1 MPWND
6 NANPGPWGAP
16 PPDEDRKEPTRR
28 QQGDGD
34 GGGRGPRRP
43 EGPDLNAGVEQF
55 RHRLRRFFS
64 RPGGGV
70 RARALGSVAAGV
82 AALWALS
89 GFYVVQP
96 NEEGVV
102 TTFGAYSRSESP
114 GLRYHLPAPI
124 ENAEKV
130 AVTTLNR
137 IDVGGSAETEIPQES
152 LMLTGD
158 ENIINLDFSVTWRVA
173 DAARYLFATRNPDE
187 AVKAVAESAMRE
199 VVGQMPLQ
207 QLLTTGRGKAQIQTA
222 ELMQKTLDAWGAGI
236 IVVEVQIR
244 SANPPQDV
252 VAAFRD
258 VANAGQDA
266 DSAVN
271 EANAYRNRVV
281 AEAKG
286 DAARIV
292 QTSQAYREQ
301 AVRVALGEAARFN
314 SIDNE
319 YRRAPGVTRE
329 RLYLETMERVLA
341 KSNKVIID
349 GKGVT
354 APVVLPPDIFQRKA
368 AADQSAPA
376 QAQGQPQAQPQPPQA
391 QGGDQKRA
399 AQ

>member
-1 MPWND
+1 M
-6 NANPGPWGAP
+6 
-16 PPDEDRKEPTRR
+16 ERTR
-28 QQGDGD
+28 
-34 GGGRGPRRP
+34 
-43 EGPDLNAGVEQF
+43 E
-55 RHRLRRFFS
+55 RLGRFFR

-70 RARALGSVAAGV
+70 RPGAVGAVAGGILG
-82 AALWALS
+82 LWALS
-89 GFYVVQP
+89 GFYVVQA

-102 TTFGAYSRSESP
+102 TTFGAYSRSEEP
-114 GLRYHLPAPI
+114 GLRYHLPVPF
-124 ENAEKV
+124 ESVDKV
-130 AVTTLNR
+130 AVTSLNR
-137 IDVGGSAETEIPQES
+137 IDIGGSADADAPQES

-158 ENIINLDFSVTWRVA
+158 ENIINLDFSVIWRVA
-173 DAARYLFATRNPDE
+173 DAPRYLFATRNPEE
-187 AVKAVAESAMRE
+187 AVKAVGESAMRE
-199 VVGQMPLQ
+199 VVGRMPLQ
-207 QLLTTGRGKAQIQTA
+207 QLLSTGRGKAQIEAA
-222 ELMQKTLDAWGAGI
+222 ELMQKTLESWGAGI
-236 IVVEVQIR
+236 NVVEVQIR

-281 AEAKG
+281 AESKG

-292 QTSQAYREQ
+292 QSAQAYREQ
-301 AVRVALGEAARFN
+301 AVREAIGESSRF
-314 SIDNE
+314 SQIEGE

-354 APVVLPPDIFQRKA
+354 APVVLPPDVFQRKA
-368 AADQSAPA
+368 PPEQGAAAAPPPA
-376 QAQGQPQAQPQPPQA
+376 QAQPQPQQPPQA
-391 QGGDQKRA
+391 QGGDQKGA

>member
-16 PPDEDRKEPTRR
+16 PPDEDRREPARR
-28 QQGDGD
+28 PHGEE
-34 GGGRGPRRP
+34 GGGRGPERP
-43 EGPDLNAGVEQF
+43 EGPNLNEGVERLKLQ
-55 RHRLRRFFS
+55 LRRAFS
-64 RPGGGV
+64 RPGGGLRPGAV
-70 RARALGSVAAGV
+70 GAVAAAVVG
-82 AALWALS
+82 LWALS

-96 NEEGVV
+96 NEAGVV
-102 TTFGAYSRSESP
+102 TTFGAYSRTEDP

-124 ENAEKV
+124 ENVEKV
-130 AVTTLNR
+130 AVTSLNR
-137 IDVGGSAETEIPQES
+137 IDIGGTADVDVPQES

-158 ENIINLDFSVTWRVA
+158 KNIINLDFSVTWRVG
-173 DAARYLFATRNPDE
+173 DAPRYLFATHNPDD

-199 VVGQMPLQ
+199 VVGKMPLQ
-207 QLLTTGRGKAQIQTA
+207 ELLTTGRGKAQLETA
-222 ELMQKTLDAWGAGI
+222 ELMQKTLDSWGAGI
-236 IVVEVQIR
+236 DVVEVQIR
-244 SANPPQDV
+244 SANPPQEV

-271 EANAYRNRVV
+271 EANAYRNRVI

-292 QTSQAYREQ
+292 QSAQAYREQ
-301 AVRVALGEAARFN
+301 AVRQALGDAARFN
-314 SIDNE
+314 QIEGE
-319 YRRAPGVTRE
+319 YRKAPTITRE

-341 KSNKVIID
+341 KSNKVIIE

-368 AADQSAPA
+368 GSGDAAAAQSPS
-376 QAQGQPQAQPQPPQA
+376 QGA
-391 QGGDQKRA
+391 DQKRP
-399 AQ
+399 QP